1 MQLQEFKFN
10 DNQIRVIEKDGE
22 PWFVAK
28 DVCSYFG
35 DSNYRRSIS
44 RIGDD
49 VKGVSRINTPGGSQN
64 MVIINEP
71 GLYELLFSFQPEK
84 ARSKDYAPQIE
95 SHIEERIK
103 KIKAFKKW
111 VTSEVL
117 PSIRKTGSYSKPK
130 SQAEMLLGMA
140 QILVDMEQKI
150 QSQDLRL
157 EQIENKV
164 EKKFTQEFEL
174 QLVTPTQIG
183 AMFEPFLSA
192 KKTNQILRENG
203 FQYTVQGQW
212 VPTSKGKE
220 FSSIDYIQIDN
231 GKMVPQLLWQR
242 RIKDEL

>member
-1 MQLQEFKFN
+1 MESNVQIFDYDSK
-10 DNQIRVIEKDGE
+10 QIRMLTIEGD

-49 VKGVSRINTPGGSQN
+49 VKGVSQINTPGGSQN

-111 VTSEVL
+111 VTSVVL
-117 PSIRKTGSYSKPK
+117 PQIRKTGSYSKPK
-130 SQAEMLLGMA
+130 SLEEISLLAITGLTA
-140 QILVDMEQKI
+140 KIEEQK
-150 QSQDLRL
+150 QAL
-157 EQIENKV
+157 
-164 EKKFTQEFEL
+164 T
-174 QLVTPTQIG
+174 
-183 AMFEPFLSA
+183 
-192 KKTNQILRENG
+192 
-203 FQYTVQGQW
+203 
-212 VPTSKGKE
+212 
-220 FSSIDYIQIDN
+220 
-231 GKMVPQLLWQR
+231 
-242 RIKDEL
+242 